1 MQIILVILS
10 LRYAEWK
17 LYYVFMD
24 VPDNTNKD
32 V

>member
-1 MQIILVILS
+1 MQVSLS

-17 LYYVFMD
+17 LYYIFMD